1 MNLHY
6 IYNNYLSTIVTGM
19 NNFGCRIAPAAFAV
33 AAACRRIASVAGTAV
48 EVAECIEELVD
59 MAAAVAFLMASAA
72 ARTAVVAVLEWLA

>member
-1 MNLHY
+1 
-6 IYNNYLSTIVTGM
+6 M

-59 MAAAVAFLMASAA
+59 AVAFVMASAA
-72 ARTAVVAVLEWLA
+72 ARTAVVAVLEWLARVACLSLLQNALAIFFVS